1 MAPYFALGC
10 MVAAGVALRGE
21 GGTNFSVNGGFA
33 RWIMWALIFC
43 ALPTV
48 PLLMNTLGV
57 SGLSN
62 NFTGGGTE
70 FSGMT
75 TAAKTFV
82 QTYIVGDLVP
92 SIAGVLVLKAVL
104 DAGEGKSP
112 LPSLVSAI
120 FVLSANG
127 LYTLAAGWVG
137 TDAYGVTTGLKGALA
152 YVGGTVCPISAAFCC
167 IGAVVHQR
175 RQMGASCL
183 DWAGSALIY
192 RHLGLGSI
200 MGSSNEFTNQ
210 FFDEFNIVTL
220 ALKIAGSCMALVA
233 LVGTAASF
241 LNFRYALDG
250 LRLAIAIAFL
260 YGGLT
265 ILGTAAERVWT
276 TILRFASDRQIRY
289 PRTVTGLS
297 VVLILLLV
305 RFFLMEAVK
314 LRDGRIVTSAM
325 AGVLL
330 LVGAGLVVGKWL
342 SIGWHVARSLF
353 HKGSLS
359 GDEIK

>member
-1 MAPYFALGC
+1 MLMVIIQSGSSSGLTFVNGVGTVLLGMAPYFALGC

-92 SIAGVLVLKAVL
+92 SIAGFLVLKAVL

-152 YVGGTVCPISAAFCC
+152 YVGGTVCPISAAFCG
-167 IGAVVHQR
+167 IGAVVQFIK
-175 RQMGASCL
+175 
-183 DWAGSALIY
+183 GSKWG
-192 RHLGLGSI
+192 H
-200 MGSSNEFTNQ
+200 
-210 FFDEFNIVTL
+210 L
-220 ALKIAGSCMALVA
+220 ALTGLALLSFTGIWALVQSWVPA
-233 LVGTAASF
+233 TNS
-241 LNFRYALDG
+241 
-250 LRLAIAIAFL
+250 
-260 YGGLT
+260 LT
-265 ILGTAAERVWT
+265 NSL
-276 TILRFASDRQIRY
+276 
-289 PRTVTGLS
+289 
-297 VVLILLLV
+297 
-305 RFFLMEAVK
+305 
-314 LRDGRIVTSAM
+314 TS
-325 AGVLL
+325 
-330 LVGAGLVVGKWL
+330 
-342 SIGWHVARSLF
+342 STS
-353 HKGSLS
+353 
-359 GDEIK
+359 